1 MKTIQELSSK
11 YHWLRYNE
19 SEQCFELFLDHHSLS
34 TFRTCEAYFELSMMN
49 GIYPK
54 GRAWSLDFGIF
65 WHKMIEEFYKQKKAG
80 TYTHESWLPLAF
92 YYWDRY
98 NMDYHKDKHKMYKT
112 LGGLEGAVAML
123 AQYTNYFAQEID
135 SLRPLAIE
143 VTFGKA
149 REVFLGEFSIISTE
163 EKRNLSY
170 DCMLEVSKDN
180 LKLQIVYKTVKVKC
194 YLTGRIDFLMDS
206 GSAIGPLDHKTTSYF
221 KGDVGNAFDPQEGM
235 TGYVFAVNQI
245 VRTMFPELAATRK
258 TDRVWMNMAQITPVA
273 DPMARF
279 KRIPIYKTQ
288 WQLAEY
294 AKRQVETFK
303 KIFAIASGA
312 AIPDWN
318 GNACAFMYGSPC
330 PYKNIHRQ
338 GSQEDMFR
346 ILQQDFEQRPLW
358 DPEKCND

>member
-34 TFRTCEAYFELSMMN
+34 TFRTCEVYFELSMMN

-149 REVFLGEFSIISTE
+149 REVFLGQFEISSLTFY
-163 EKRNLSY
+163 N
-170 DCMLEVSKDN
+170 
-180 LKLQIVYKTVKVKC
+180 QAPHKVKC

-245 VRTMFPELAATRK
+245 VRTMFPGLAATRK

-273 DPMARF
+273 DPMVRF

-303 KIFAIASGA
+303 KIFAIASET

-330 PYKNIHRQ
+330 QYKNIHRQ

-358 DPEKCND
+358 DPEKVED